1 MSAEAISLTKLLNA
15 VAERVPKPFRADPMI
30 PHKDGDIGDQ
40 LEFKERQVKAAAI
53 LYKTMAEAESRITMF
68 DSRKVGLPIQDAAAH
83 DEGLKVLLSAQAHL
97 AEAKEQ
103 FLSLAFAR
111 RLPSWWWKPPFT
123 EVADQLSFERLS
135 LLSWLDVHGIAYD
148 ESQLMPEL
156 TSLNIIPGPTTLQGE
171 DLKGMPV
178 ETPTE
183 LEFDARGVA
192 DWMENNGVHSVR
204 TAQGADG
211 EVAGNDARIVSKVT
225 PKNPNYDDVR
235 LEGYIKRN
243 ERGEPWEKIADELGV
258 SRQAVEKRIK
268 KYRARQKK
276 SDNPF
281 SVKHLLK

>member
-135 LLSWLDVHGIAYD
+135 LLSWLDAHGIAYD
-148 ESQLMPEL
+148 ESQLMPEAI
-156 TSLNIIPGPTTLQGE
+156 SLNAPLRQ
-171 DLKGMPV
+171 PV
-178 ETPTE
+178 SPEAESETVDPAPAQFS
-183 LEFDARGVA
+183 FDAQGVS
-192 DWMENNGVHSVR
+192 DWLEATGVGSSK
-204 TAQGADG
+204 TGARSSNAA
-211 EVAGNDARIVSKVT
+211 VNRACKDAK
-225 PKNPNYDDVR
+225 YDDVKMKR
-235 LEGYIKRN
+235 YIQLNKSGKSWA
-243 ERGEPWEKIADELGV
+243 EIAAGINV
-258 SRQAVEKRIK
+258 SRQRLCTEKDK
-268 KYRARQKK
+268 FLERQKENEEQQRK
-276 SDNPF
+276 QRSDPF
-281 SVKHLLK
+281 AGLNS